1 MKTVSRNGFFETNSS
16 SVHTV
21 VLTKCDYKL
30 SEDLDFK
37 DGVLTI
43 RCGDFRKD
51 QTVSGQK
58 RKLEYVA
65 TMIYVANR
73 YTGLDGLDRVSTEDD
88 CSPWMLNDLFCTLN
102 KNFPQIAEV
111 VIENFKDAEMDA
123 RYACFDS
130 DIVNIS
136 DERNLTGFLFSDYV
150 TVEIWKD

>member
-21 VLTKCDYKL
+21 VISGCDYKM
-30 SEDLDFK
+30 SGDLDFR

-43 RCGDFRKD
+43 QCGDFCKD

-65 TMIYVANR
+65 TMICVAGR
-73 YTGLDGLDRVSTEDD
+73 CDGLDGLDRVSTDD
-88 CSPWMLNDLFCTLN
+88 DESPWMLNDLFCTLN

-111 VIENFKDAEMDA
+111 VIENIGGAEMDI
-123 RYACFDS
+123 RYARFDS
-130 DIVNIS
+130 DVVNVS
-136 DERNLTGFLFSDYV
+136 DERSLTGFLFNDSV
-150 TVEIWKD
+150 SVEIWKD